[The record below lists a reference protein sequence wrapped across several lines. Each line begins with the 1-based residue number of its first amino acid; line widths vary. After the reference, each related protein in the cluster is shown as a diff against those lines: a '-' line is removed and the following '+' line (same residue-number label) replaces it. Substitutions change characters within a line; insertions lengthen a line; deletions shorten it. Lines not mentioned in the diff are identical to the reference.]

1 MYSRKLISFN
11 FILDSK
17 YYKNHINRFR
27 NVFLILPIFF
37 NKQRIEIFK
46 TLRIDNLDNC
56 QKNEWFLFVNDNFLT
71 KLDLSFQSK
80 EIQIF

>member
-11 FILDSK
+11 FILNSK

-27 NVFLILPIFF
+27 NVFLILSILF

-56 QKNEWFLFVNDNFLT
+56 QKKMSGSFL
-71 KLDLSFQSK
+71 
-80 EIQIF
+80 

>member
-11 FILDSK
+11 FILNSK

-27 NVFLILPIFF
+27 NVFLILSILF

-80 EIQIF
+80 KI